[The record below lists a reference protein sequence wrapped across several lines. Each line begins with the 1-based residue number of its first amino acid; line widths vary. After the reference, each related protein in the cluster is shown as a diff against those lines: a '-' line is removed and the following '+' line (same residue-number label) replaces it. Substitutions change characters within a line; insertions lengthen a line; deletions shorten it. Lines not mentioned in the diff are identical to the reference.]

1 MGTPVERLFTDDAKR
16 REWKE
21 RNFQDLLQSFKAY
34 KLLLHPDKKRVKFQL
49 PSDIRLAYDNVT
61 AVESDVR
68 AMLQGYTSARAM
80 QRQEVL
86 EQQRQEEY
94 TALLERYQT
103 FADSIQ
109 ADPRMKKDAGAIME
123 FLNLPQ
129 DFDPKV
135 FLTEAK
141 MGEKELKK
149 KGASKVLSIL
159 AWLETLTSQ
168 LTGPVKDN
176 MLSEPVS
183 TTETG

>member
-1 MGTPVERLFTDDAKR
+1 
-16 REWKE
+16 
-21 RNFQDLLQSFKAY
+21 
-34 KLLLHPDKKRVKFQL
+34 
-49 PSDIRLAYDNVT
+49 
-61 AVESDVR
+61 
-68 AMLQGYTSARAM
+68 
-80 QRQEVL
+80 
-86 EQQRQEEY
+86 
-94 TALLERYQT
+94 
-103 FADSIQ
+103 
-109 ADPRMKKDAGAIME
+109 MKKDAGAIME

-176 MLSEPVS
+176 MLSEPIAAAREKHNALTDAVIEALHDLGLEEYS
-183 TTETG
+183 WPVVEL